1 MAKQYKVLAG
11 LDYPSRGGRGEGR
24 RAEPGDVVDDLPKG
38 SVAWLV
44 EQGAIEE
51 VSGDGVRAQQEQSGD
66 GE

>member
-11 LDYPSRGGRGEGR
+11 LNYTPKGRGEER
-24 RAEPGDVVDDLPKG
+24 RADAGDVVDDLPTK
-38 SVAWLV
+38 SVGWLV

-51 VSGDGVRAQQEQSGD
+51 VSGDGVRAQQERPGD

>member
-1 MAKQYKVLAG
+1 MAKQYRVLAG
-11 LDYPSRGGRGEGR
+11 LDYPARGRGPRR
-24 RAEPGDVVDDLPKG
+24 RAEPGELVDDLPKG

-51 VSGDGVRAQQEQSGD
+51 VSGDGVRAQQEQPGD